1 MANELQDLSQRE
13 REEIG
18 QASLRVNN
26 TAAATVLWDKVL
38 TPAERK
44 RLGKSLQDAYAKHGG
59 TIGMW
64 CKLRGGRGAQA
75 VVSLAHT
82 LNLLT
87 DMDVAWLLRELE
99 SRVDPQDRET
109 HLEWD
114 RTSGELR
121 CNNQVIRRVRVTVAT
136 NIAHILDAFKEDAWP
151 DRIDSPLN
159 SSKAGTELRDAI
171 KVLNRKLTQVKFHAD
186 GTGQGIKWSRV

>member
-1 MANELQDLSQRE
+1 MANELQDLSQRA
-13 REEIG
+13 RDEIR

-87 DMDVAWLLRELE
+87 DMDVAWLLRDLE

-114 RTSGELR
+114 HIRGELR
-121 CNNQVIRRVRVTVAT
+121 CNDEVIRRVRVK
-136 NIAHILDAFKEDAWP
+136 IAKNLVCVLDAFQEDAWP
-151 DRIDSPLN
+151 DRIDSPL
-159 SSKAGTELRDAI
+159 KPGTDPRDAI
-171 KVLNRKLTQVKFHAD
+171 KVLNRKLTQVRFHAD
-186 GTGQGIKWSRV
+186 GTGQGIKWSRA

>member
-1 MANELQDLSQRE
+1 MANELQGLSQRA

-44 RLGKSLQDAYAKHGG
+44 RLGKSLPDAYAKHAG

-75 VVSLAHT
+75 VVTLARS
-82 LNLLT
+82 LNLLA
-87 DMDVAWLLRELE
+87 DLDAAWLLRELE
-99 SRVDPQDRET
+99 SRVDR
-109 HLEWD
+109 
-114 RTSGELR
+114 
-121 CNNQVIRRVRVTVAT
+121 
-136 NIAHILDAFKEDAWP
+136 
-151 DRIDSPLN
+151 
-159 SSKAGTELRDAI
+159 
-171 KVLNRKLTQVKFHAD
+171 
-186 GTGQGIKWSRV
+186 QGP